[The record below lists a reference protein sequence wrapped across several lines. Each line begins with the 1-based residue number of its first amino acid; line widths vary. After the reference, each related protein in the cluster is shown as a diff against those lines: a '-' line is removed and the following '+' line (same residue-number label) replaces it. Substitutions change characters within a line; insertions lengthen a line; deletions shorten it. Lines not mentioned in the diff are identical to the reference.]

1 MVRAA
6 LAAGMEVWRFTG
18 GSHLKGMVLD
28 VPEDARAKR
37 TFDSFAQ
44 FLQIDPETTGP
55 ERPHPA

>member
-1 MVRAA
+1 
-6 LAAGMEVWRFTG
+6 
-18 GSHLKGMVLD
+18 MVLD